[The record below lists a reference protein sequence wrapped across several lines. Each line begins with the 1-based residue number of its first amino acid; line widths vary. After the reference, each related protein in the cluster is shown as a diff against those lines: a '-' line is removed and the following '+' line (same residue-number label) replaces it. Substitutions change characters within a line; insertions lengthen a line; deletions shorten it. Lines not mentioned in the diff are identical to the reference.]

1 MPERLG
7 RAAPAAL
14 ASSRGRQLFG
24 LLSDPRVSVSVIILV
39 ALLIATIFADVI
51 APYDPNRQYLR
62 NFLLPPSLTL
72 AGAGEF
78 PHLAGTDHLGRD
90 VLSRVL
96 HGGRISFFIG
106 IVTALIAVVAG
117 SAVGILS
124 GYFAGPAGRILMRF
138 ADLQM
143 AFPFLVLAI
152 TVIAAVGPSLLAIVV
167 TLAFWGWVSFA
178 RLVRAEVIVQMT
190 QDYIVATRVVGA
202 SHTRVIFRHIIPN
215 IASSLIVVFTFFV
228 GIVILSEGAL
238 SFLGL
243 GVQPPDASWG
253 RMMAEGRSRLASAWW
268 ITVAPGL
275 PLSLSVLAVNMLGDS
290 LNDKLNPR
298 LRGREALSSGV

>member
-1 MPERLG
+1 MPDEAGSAASAVPAPSSGRPRFGFLG
-7 RAAPAAL
+7 
-14 ASSRGRQLFG
+14 
-24 LLSDPRVSVSVIILV
+24 DPRVSVSATILV
-39 ALLIATIFADVI
+39 VLLFATIFAGVV
-51 APYDPNRQYLR
+51 APYDPNRQYLGSA
-62 NFLLPPSLTL
+62 LLPPSLTPV
-72 AGAGEF
+72 GAGEF

-96 HGGRISFFIG
+96 HGGRISFVIG
-106 IVTALIAVVAG
+106 IVTALVAAVAG
-117 SAVGILS
+117 TVVGVVS

-138 ADLQM
+138 ADMQM
-143 AFPFLVLAI
+143 AFPFLILAI
-152 TVIAAVGPSLLAIVV
+152 TVIAAVGPSLVAIVV

-178 RLVRAEVIVQMT
+178 RLVRAEVMVQMA

-202 SHTRVIFRHIIPN
+202 SHARVIFCHIIPN
-215 IASSLIVVFTFFV
+215 IASSLIVVFTFFI

-275 PLSLSVLAVNMLGDS
+275 PLSLSVLAVNLLGDS
-290 LNDKLNPR
+290 LNDRLNPR
-298 LRGREALSSGV
+298 LRGREALNSGA